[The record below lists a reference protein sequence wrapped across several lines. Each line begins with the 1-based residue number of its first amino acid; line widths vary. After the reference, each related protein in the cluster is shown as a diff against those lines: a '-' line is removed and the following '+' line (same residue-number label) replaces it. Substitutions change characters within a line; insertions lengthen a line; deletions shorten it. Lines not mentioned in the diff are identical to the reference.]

1 MFKTILFPIDR
12 SRESRE
18 AADVVMQLAQIHQCK
33 SLTLLSVIEESE
45 SSHSPGMS
53 SPEAISEL
61 LDTAK
66 GLLEAHGLDVQTL
79 ERSGKPGFVICDV
92 ADELQADLIIMG
104 CRGVGLTEEGVS
116 DSVANRVINLAPCPV
131 LIVP

>member
-1 MFKTILFPIDR
+1 MFKTILFPIDS

-18 AADVVMQLAQIHQCK
+18 AAGVVVQVAQIHQCK
-33 SLTLLSVIEESE
+33 SLTLLSVVEESE
-45 SSHSPGMS
+45 STHSPGMS
-53 SPEAISEL
+53 SHEAIVKL

-66 GLLEAHGLDVQTL
+66 GLLEAHGLEVQTL

-92 ADELQADLIIMG
+92 ADELQADLIVMG

-116 DSVANRVINLAPCPV
+116 DSVTNRVINLAPCPV